1 MNAASTPIA
10 PSTKK
15 GHGHPNWET
24 NHPESGEKMPTAKY
38 DAEAKS
44 EVARPRSDFGNHIT
58 ATRAFAGKLGPSMRP
73 RANRSPN
80 KRAMATVTSVV
91 NLPTNPMRKV
101 DTDQSTRV
109 RP

>member
-1 MNAASTPIA
+1 MV

-15 GHGHPNWET
+15 GHGQPNCDTSHPA
-24 NHPESGEKMPTAKY
+24 SGEKMPTAKY

-73 RANRSPN
+73 RANRSPKN
-80 KRAMATVTSVV
+80 RVTAVVTSVV
-91 NLPTNPMRKV
+91 NLPTSPMRKV
-101 DTDQSTRV
+101 DTDQSTKV
-109 RP
+109 TP